1 MRLRDDVVVARAGH
15 HRRKLYQSTSPS
27 ARMTVSGALDITS
40 ELVWVPCRMSCTAG
54 GGDDTYLEKSAY
66 SLLRRELIGALG
78 INWKKGSA
86 LGLDLCYTS
95 RRMAA
100 AKVPDMSLV
109 FVGGAVME
117 LKARNFLYKDESAG
131 LRDADGVSLLGSL
144 IQTGTHMI
152 FDIEGS
158 KLGFESFDQP
168 TKSSDQPPRISP
180 AAVTIACFVGWVVHS
195 CWW

>member
-1 MRLRDDVVVARAGH
+1 
-15 HRRKLYQSTSPS
+15 
-27 ARMTVSGALDITS
+27 
-40 ELVWVPCRMSCTAG
+40 
-54 GGDDTYLEKSAY
+54 
-66 SLLRRELIGALG
+66 
-78 INWKKGSA
+78 
-86 LGLDLCYTS
+86 
-95 RRMAA
+95 MAV

-117 LKARNFLYKDESAG
+117 LKARNFLYKDESTG
-131 LRDADGVSLLGSL
+131 LVCLTILPSRDADGVSLLGSL

-168 TKSSDQPPRISP
+168 TKSPDQPPSSSTAPPRISP